1 MVGILMMLCFLLSFL
16 MVYLGVDPYT
26 ATFTGQVMCVAVIW
40 MLMLM
45 CICNTVDDI
54 ETDDAEVYETET
66 NLPTYDEV
74 LDQEEKTCPSYNTAL
89 RMNV

>member
-1 MVGILMMLCFLLSFL
+1 MLGMMMLGMMLCFLLSFL
-16 MVYLGVDPYT
+16 MVYLGVDHY
-26 ATFTGQVMCVAVIW
+26 TGQVMFPD
-40 MLMLM
+40 
-45 CICNTVDDI
+45 VDDI

-89 RMNV
+89 GMNV

>member
-1 MVGILMMLCFLLSFL
+1 MMLCFLLSFL

-26 ATFTGQVMCVAVIW
+26 ATFTGQVMFVAVIFLLGTSMKVW
-40 MLMLM
+40 M
-45 CICNTVDDI
+45 CKCDTVDDI